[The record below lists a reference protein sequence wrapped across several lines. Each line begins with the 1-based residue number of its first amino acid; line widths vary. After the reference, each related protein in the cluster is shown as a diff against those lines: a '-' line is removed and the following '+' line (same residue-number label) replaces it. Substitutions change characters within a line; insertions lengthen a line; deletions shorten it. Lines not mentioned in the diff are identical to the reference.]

1 MRSSRNIKRWAGAGE
16 AVEGEGNSGSCDN
29 WGTQSC
35 DSQTGRVAP
44 ADSRNDIQD
53 LCPEETTAKILHR
66 TLELPLIDDPSL
78 KDKDRPHI

>member
-1 MRSSRNIKRWAGAGE
+1 MIDVAISDDKVKKNENEKLQKYKALKE
-16 AVEGEGNSGSCDN
+16 ELEKLSCDN

-44 ADSRNDIQD
+44 ADSGNDIQD
-53 LCPEETTAKILHR
+53 LCPGR

-78 KDKDRPHI
+78 KDKDRLHI